1 MRNGTWKTLA
11 AAALL
16 CPAMMLTGCK
26 SGGDGKKDG
35 AADVTLAEPVEIV
48 ESKSGNS
55 SALEAIGVMLVKTQ
69 AEYDALGDADIH
81 PGVDFETQDLV
92 IAALGE
98 QPTGGYS
105 IEITAIQQEGD
116 MLFVEGKASKPG
128 DAAVTQALTYPY
140 AAAVIAN
147 TDATI
152 VVPDI
157 D

>member
-26 SGGDGKKDG
+26 TGNDGKMDS
-35 AADVTLAEPVEIV
+35 AADVTLAEPVEVV
-48 ESKSGNS
+48 ERKSGNS
-55 SALEAIGVMLVKTQ
+55 SALESIGVMLVKTQ
-69 AEYDALGDADIH
+69 AEYDAMGDDQIY
-81 PGVDFETQDLV
+81 PGVDFLAHDLV

-105 IEITAIQQEGD
+105 IEITAVQQEGD
-116 MLFVEGKASKPG
+116 TLFVEGVTSQPG

-140 AAAVIAN
+140 AAAVIPN